1 MQVTRE
7 PCPVAFMVRFY
18 PFQKEVTWA
27 TWYKPLWPSIL
38 LVDYN
43 TDPIWSYCHS
53 ICHPHTKTAF
63 ITRVQLVTAP
73 FGGEFPCLCPRAP
86 FGRRK
91 GPLATRASWRSMQVE
106 WQRWAFWNPIIWKI
120 IKAPPKKKCF
130 LMEKLGDPLLLED
143 VYNSFLWK
151 PCRKTVFFKF
161 WGETCRW

>member
-73 FGGEFPCLCPRAP
+73 FGGEFSCLCPRAP

-91 GPLATRASWRSMQVE
+91 GPLATRASWMAKMDILESNYLE
-106 WQRWAFWNPIIWKI
+106 NNKG
-120 IKAPPKKKCF
+120 PPKKKCF
-130 LMEKLGDPLLLED
+130 LMEKLGDHLLLEN

>member
-1 MQVTRE
+1 
-7 PCPVAFMVRFY
+7 MVRFY

-91 GPLATRASWRSMQVE
+91 GPLATRASWMAKMDILESNYLE
-106 WQRWAFWNPIIWKI
+106 NNKG
-120 IKAPPKKKCF
+120 PPKKKCF
-130 LMEKLGDPLLLED
+130 LMEKLGDHLLLEN

-161 WGETCRW
+161 WGETCRWQPTKMCWWMNYH